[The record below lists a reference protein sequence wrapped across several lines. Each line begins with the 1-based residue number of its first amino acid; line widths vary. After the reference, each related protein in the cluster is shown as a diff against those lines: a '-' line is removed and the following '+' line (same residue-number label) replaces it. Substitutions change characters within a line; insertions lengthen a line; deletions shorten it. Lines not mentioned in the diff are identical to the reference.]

1 MDTYNAIYDLDS
13 LRLYK
18 SLVEA
23 QEIQLRLIERLAKS
37 SELIGEL
44 DELQKA
50 VRTARS
56 QLNELI
62 DPSQARD
69 I

>member
-1 MDTYNAIYDLDS
+1 MDTYNAIHDLAS

-23 QEIQLRLIERLAKS
+23 QEIQLRLIEKLSNS

>member
-62 DPSQARD
+62 DPSQTRD

>member
-1 MDTYNAIYDLDS
+1 MDTYNALYDLDS

-37 SELIGEL
+37 SELVGEL

-62 DPSQARD
+62 DPSQTRD

>member
-1 MDTYNAIYDLDS
+1 MDTYNALYDLDS

-37 SELIGEL
+37 SELVGEL

-62 DPSQARD
+62 DPSQTRD
-69 I
+69 V